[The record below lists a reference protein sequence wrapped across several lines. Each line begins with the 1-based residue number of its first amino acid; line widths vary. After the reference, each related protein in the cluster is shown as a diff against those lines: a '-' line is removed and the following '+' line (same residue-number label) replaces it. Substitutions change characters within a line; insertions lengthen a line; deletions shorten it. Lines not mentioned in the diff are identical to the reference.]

1 MALLERREMGG
12 KHGGTAGRLRTT
24 SLLAGRETITVL
36 GRGEER
42 GAATR

>member
-1 MALLERREMGG
+1 MKLDGREMGG

-24 SLLAGRETITVL
+24 AGRE
-36 GRGEER
+36 